1 MGLLTCRPWLSG
13 PRRERQR
20 GRPSLDVALI
30 ALLASL
36 SGAASPTPAWAQYSP
51 NCLKDGRKAFCALT
65 MAAEP
70 KAETSVITVVF
81 ADHSAYR
88 LTRDLPSCRSSGAIT
103 RCRATISAANGQ
115 QPAQAATY
123 MGTWYEGGYRH
134 DYRSGQVG
142 ITFFFLD

>member
-1 MGLLTCRPWLSG
+1 MGPLTSRHRPSV
-13 PRRERQR
+13 PRRERHR
-20 GRPSLDVALI
+20 DHPLLAVALI
-30 ALLASL
+30 ALLASV
-36 SGAASPTPAWAQYSP
+36 SGASPAPAWAQYSP

-65 MAAEP
+65 MAADA

-115 QPAQAATY
+115 QPAQGASY
-123 MGTWYEGGYRH
+123 VGTWYEGGYRH
-134 DYRSGQVG
+134 EYRSGQVG